1 MSGISIK
8 QRHIQTAGA
17 PAAIGPYSQAI
28 VANGMVFC
36 TGQVAID
43 PETNKLVGE
52 DIASQT
58 RRVLDNLKAVLE
70 AAGSSI
76 HNVVMTTVYLANFGD
91 FQQMNEIYHDYFAD
105 IKPARS
111 TVEVGLPGKMLVQ
124 IDCIAILS
132 SQLSQISVVE
142 ARESESTY
150 DLDLDRDF

>member
-1 MSGISIK
+1 MTIGVK
-8 QRHIQTAGA
+8 QLHIQTPGA
-17 PAAIGPYSQAI
+17 PAAVGPYSQAI

-43 PETNKLVGE
+43 PETNKLAGD
-52 DIASQT
+52 DIQTQT
-58 RRVLDNLKAVLE
+58 RRALDNLSAVLG

-76 HNVVMTTVYLANFGD
+76 HSVVMTTVYLARFSDFSAMNDVYEEYFG
-91 FQQMNEIYHDYFAD
+91 E

-111 TVEVGLPGKMLVQ
+111 TIEAGLPGHILVQ
-124 IDCIAILS
+124 IDCIGVVPGQVGS
-132 SQLSQISVVE
+132 ISIVE